1 MKQEE
6 KYEYPLNVTETFDDA
21 NFHIKYCLSFIKK
34 YLTGHIAEIGA
45 DVEVL
50 HVIILIKK

>member
-34 YLTGHIAEIGA
+34 YLTDTNKGIQN
-45 DVEVL
+45 L
-50 HVIILIKK
+50 